1 MLSTKVEP
9 SQAIV
14 PRLHLGLFWAT
25 HLFTKAPKQL
35 LEETIK
41 RSLPPGNLSLALEF
55 LWHFILNKQEGLT
68 TLFELQSLPMVV
80 AWDGYPW
87 PDLCMLFQVFSKVTQ
102 FILYERVASLEGE
115 QTNKQN
121 PQIPKLQACPDYCDS
136 PGSHQQGAFTS
147 PMSSLK
153 TQVRASTL
161 SYKLKIPWDS
171 QLESGVG
178 CGESMVNCSPV
189 HATSGFLKSQG
200 LNTSFFFTFVNGI
213 IYNSH
218 QEACYL
224 MKIRLWLQL

>member
-1 MLSTKVEP
+1 MLRTKVEP

-14 PRLHLGLFWAT
+14 PSLHLRLFWAT

-55 LWHFILNKQEGLT
+55 LWHFILNKQEGLNP
-68 TLFELQSLPMVV
+68 LWASKPPHGGGLRWISLAWFMYVV
-80 AWDGYPW
+80 SG
-87 PDLCMLFQVFSKVTQ
+87 
-102 FILYERVASLEGE
+102 ILKSHIVYSLWKTGISGGR
-115 QTNKQN
+115 TNQQN
-121 PQIPKLQACPDYCDS
+121 PQIPKLQTCPDYCDS

-161 SYKLKIPWDS
+161 SYKLKIPCDS

-178 CGESMVNCSPV
+178 CGESTVNCSPV

-200 LNTSFFFTFVNGI
+200 LNTSFFFIFVNRI

-218 QEACYL
+218 QGACYL